1 MASLPIAAQD
11 IMTYGSID
19 SSNATSPGRPARPRM
34 GPRHRKRTISTTEI
48 MNEVERFSR
57 RTISICAAPPP
68 IISSNDVIEDDEEAA
83 VESNPES
90 KDRDDALSI
99 SNMETIVHIL
109 KGNIGIGVLTL
120 PMALRNSGLIFG
132 SLGLIF
138 IAYLCVYCMMLLVNA
153 AHRACEKRPDIR
165 FLDYADTARASFQDA
180 GGRWVNWASFIRKL
194 LNTFLF
200 FSQLFSNA
208 VYALF
213 IAQNIKPIIAHY
225 GGETMENLNYRFYI
239 LMVLGPMLAICS
251 IRSLRYLS
259 PCSVVAN
266 AAQFMGLGIV
276 FYYIF
281 REPLPQSSSVPWM
294 AESYRLPL
302 FFGTAIFAIE
312 GISVVLPIEN
322 QMRSPKD
329 MLGWNGVLSTS
340 MSLVVALYVGMG
352 FYGYLKFGEGIAGSI
367 SLNLPPGDIPAQI
380 ALLLFS
386 VSIFFSYAL
395 QFYVLMEIVG
405 PNVIRPLVPEQWYSV
420 SDYTTRIVINII
432 TFALAATV
440 PWLELVV
447 ALLGAVKMST
457 LSLMAPAIIDT
468 ATNWADLGKFRWKL
482 VKNIFIFLF
491 GFFGCIMG
499 TYVALRDI
507 IENFKNGADSPN

>member
-11 IMTYGSID
+11 IMTYGSVD
-19 SSNATSPGRPARPRM
+19 STNSSGSGRRPSRPRM
-34 GPRHRKRTISTTEI
+34 GSRQRKRTISTAEI
-48 MNEVERFSR
+48 LNEVERFSR
-57 RTISICAAPPP
+57 RTISVCAPPP
-68 IISSNDVIEDDEEAA
+68 PITDIDVIDDDEVVIEGPA
-83 VESNPES
+83 EIKE
-90 KDRDDALSI
+90 RDDALSI
-99 SNMETIVHIL
+99 SNLETIVHIL

-120 PMALRNSGLIFG
+120 PMAIRNSGLIFG

-153 AHRACEKRPDIR
+153 AHRACEKRQDVV

-200 FSQLFSNA
+200 FSQLLSNA

-225 GGETMENLNYRFYI
+225 GGDTMENLNYRFYI
-239 LMVLGPMLAICS
+239 LMVLLPMLAICS

-281 REPLPQSSSVPWM
+281 RDPLPHSSSVPWL
-294 AESYRLPL
+294 AESSRLPL

-352 FYGYLKFGEGIAGSI
+352 FYGYLKYGEDIAGSI
-367 SLNLPPGDIPAQI
+367 SLNLPPGDIPAQL
-380 ALLLFS
+380 ALMLFS
-386 VSIFFSYAL
+386 ISIFFSYAL
-395 QFYVLMEIVG
+395 QFYVPMEIVS
-405 PNVIRPLVPEQWYSV
+405 PNILRPIVPDRWFSATEYL
-420 SDYTTRIVINII
+420 TRIVINII

-468 ATNWADLGKFRWKL
+468 ATNWADLGRFRWKL
-482 VKNIFIFLF
+482 IKNILIFIFGL
-491 GFFGCIMG
+491 FGCIMG

-507 IENFKNGADSPN
+507 IERFENGGGANY

>member
-11 IMTYGSID
+11 IMTYGSVD
-19 SSNATSPGRPARPRM
+19 STNSSGSGRPMRPRM
-34 GPRHRKRTISTTEI
+34 GTGTRQRKRTISTTEI
-48 MNEVERFSR
+48 LNEVERFSR

-68 IISSNDVIEDDEEAA
+68 IADIDAIDDEEA
-83 VESNPES
+83 VIENHPEL
-90 KDRDDALSI
+90 KERDDALSI
-99 SNMETIVHIL
+99 SNLETIVHIL

-120 PMALRNSGLIFG
+120 PMAIRNSGLIFG
-132 SLGLIF
+132 SIGLIF

-153 AHRACEKRPDIR
+153 AHRAVEKRDVT

-180 GGRWVNWASFIRKL
+180 GGRWVKWASFIRKL

-200 FSQLFSNA
+200 FSQLLSNA

-225 GGETMENLNYRFYI
+225 GGDTMENLNYRFYI

-281 REPLPQSSSVPWM
+281 RDPLPHSSSVPWL
-294 AESYRLPL
+294 AESSRLPL

-352 FYGYLKFGEGIAGSI
+352 FYGYLKYGEDIAGSI
-367 SLNLPPGDIPAQI
+367 SLNLPPEDIPAQI
-380 ALLLFS
+380 CLLLFS

-395 QFYVLMEIVG
+395 QFYVLMEIVS
-405 PNVIRPLVPEQWYSV
+405 PNILRPLV
-420 SDYTTRIVINII
+420 SDRWFSATEYMTRIIINII

-468 ATNWADLGKFRWKL
+468 ATNWADLGRFKWILF
-482 VKNIFIFLF
+482 KNILIFIFGL
-491 GFFGCIMG
+491 FGCIMG

-507 IENFKNGADSPN
+507 IENFENGANAPN

>member
-1 MASLPIAAQD
+1 
-11 IMTYGSID
+11 
-19 SSNATSPGRPARPRM
+19 
-34 GPRHRKRTISTTEI
+34 
-48 MNEVERFSR
+48 V
-57 RTISICAAPPP
+57 
-68 IISSNDVIEDDEEAA
+68 
-83 VESNPES
+83 
-90 KDRDDALSI
+90 
-99 SNMETIVHIL
+99 
-109 KGNIGIGVLTL
+109 
-120 PMALRNSGLIFG
+120 
-132 SLGLIF
+132 F
-138 IAYLCVYCMMLLVNA
+138 IA
-153 AHRACEKRPDIR
+153 
-165 FLDYADTARASFQDA
+165 
-180 GGRWVNWASFIRKL
+180 WASFIRKL

-200 FSQLFSNA
+200 FSQLLSNA

-225 GGETMENLNYRFYI
+225 GGDTMENLNYRFYI

-281 REPLPQSSSVPWM
+281 RTPLPHSSSVPWL
-294 AESYRLPL
+294 AETSRLPL

-322 QMRSPKD
+322 QMRAPKD

-352 FYGYLKFGEGIAGSI
+352 FYGYLKFGEDIAGSI
-367 SLNLPPGDIPAQI
+367 SLNLPPGDIPAQLC
-380 ALLLFS
+380 LLLFS

-395 QFYVLMEIVG
+395 QFYVLMEIVN
-405 PNVIRPLVPEQWYSV
+405 PNLLRPLV
-420 SDYTTRIVINII
+420 SDRWFNISEYMTRIILNVI

-457 LSLMAPAIIDT
+457 LAIMAPAIIDT
-468 ATNWADLGKFRWKL
+468 ATNWADLGRFRWKL
-482 VKNIFIFLF
+482 IKNIFIFIF
-491 GFFGCIMG
+491 GFIGCIMG

-507 IENFKNGADSPN
+507 IERFENGDAN